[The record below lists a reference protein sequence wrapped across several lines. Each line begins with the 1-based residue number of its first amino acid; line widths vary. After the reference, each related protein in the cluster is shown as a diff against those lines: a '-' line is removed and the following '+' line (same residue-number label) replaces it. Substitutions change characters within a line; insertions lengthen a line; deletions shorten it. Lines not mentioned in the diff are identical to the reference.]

1 MDSII
6 AHCAIHLQQ
15 IGHPHFFVLRR
26 TCALIILVT
35 ALGGVWTLE
44 QPSGSVLEYYPTFR
58 WIMAN
63 IFTCGGDYAVSCLF
77 GFRIIHIESDRINF
91 ERLNHP
97 KKKTTF
103 QFEHLSFRNLN
114 FQCLRLWKFNGGCNT
129 IQLQLRNVIMATV
142 TLQWL
147 WH

>member
-15 IGHPHFFVLRR
+15 IGLPHFFVLRR

-77 GFRIIHIESDRINF
+77 GFRIMHIESDRINF

-97 KKKTTF
+97 KKKQLFSSSTYH
-103 QFEHLSFRNLN
+103 FE
-114 FQCLRLWKFNGGCNT
+114 
-129 IQLQLRNVIMATV
+129 I
-142 TLQWL
+142 
-147 WH
+147 

>member
-6 AHCAIHLQQ
+6 AHCAIHLLQ
-15 IGHPHFFVLRR
+15 IGLPHFFVLRR

-77 GFRIIHIESDRINF
+77 GFRIMHIESDRINF

-97 KKKTTF
+97 KK
-103 QFEHLSFRNLN
+103 NN
-114 FQCLRLWKFNGGCNT
+114 FSVRAPIISKSEFKPLIFNVWGCESSMVDATLFSSNSETSLW
-129 IQLQLRNVIMATV
+129 LQ
-142 TLQWL
+142 
-147 WH
+147 